1 MSWFNASQ
9 LSSFAKQ
16 ALSQAQKSIDRVLDI
31 QEEEPGA
38 WAEAAPYA
46 EPGGHGGAGAVAWA
60 PRRSAGTGPRSS
72 PVALGAVRRLR
83 VAGCGP
89 QPSRNE
95 LRGLGLF
102 EARSR
107 GVAGRA
113 RAPPSSGRFRESG
126 RRGPWVTRGRGA
138 ARPRDP
144 GPSGPA
150 GPAGG
155 RAVLR
160 APPSPRSPGMGA
172 FTGRCLP
179 GAQGAAVAFGPKSKE
194 SCSLLS
200 WGSRFADLVCV
211 TCGKE

>member
-60 PRRSAGTGPRSS
+60 PPRSAGTGPRSS

-107 GVAGRA
+107 GVAGRS

-126 RRGPWVTRGRGA
+126 LRGPWVT
-138 ARPRDP
+138 PR
-144 GPSGPA
+144 
-150 GPAGG
+150 AGG
-155 RAVLR
+155 LCCAHLR
-160 APPSPRSPGMGA
+160 APGARGWERLQVGVSQVLRELQLLLAPSLRN
-172 FTGRCLP
+172 R
-179 GAQGAAVAFGPKSKE
+179 VAFCRG
-194 SCSLLS
+194 
-200 WGSRFADLVCV
+200 GQDLQIWCV
-211 TCGKE
+211 